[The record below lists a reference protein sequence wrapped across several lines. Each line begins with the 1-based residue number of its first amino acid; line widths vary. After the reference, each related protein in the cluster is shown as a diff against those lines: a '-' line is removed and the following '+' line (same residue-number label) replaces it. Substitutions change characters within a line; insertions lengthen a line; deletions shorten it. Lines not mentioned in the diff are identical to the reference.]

1 MQLQVLHFRSY
12 NLSMQYILVATENQ
26 YQQNIFPLWI
36 VPWLLACQEQ
46 SPVLHQESPPRMIR
60 LSCNSAMQSQLC
72 VSTGCCQVLSG
83 TSVTTAV
90 PNQVSLLA
98 IVKDKRKWA
107 EMYVELQKANTGSIR
122 IKFCILIKYNTRT
135 SNCYFL
141 INWMIIPCK
150 FINLLHYW
158 KCFPWVHLSVSHVLN
173 SYSGIQHSHLWSSN
187 KILLTILI
195 TK

>member
-1 MQLQVLHFRSY
+1 MHLHSVVYFWERWYCRNKCY
-12 NLSMQYILVATENQ
+12 NFVDL
-26 YQQNIFPLWI
+26 P
-36 VPWLLACQEQ
+36 
-46 SPVLHQESPPRMIR
+46 
-60 LSCNSAMQSQLC
+60 CNSAMQSQLC